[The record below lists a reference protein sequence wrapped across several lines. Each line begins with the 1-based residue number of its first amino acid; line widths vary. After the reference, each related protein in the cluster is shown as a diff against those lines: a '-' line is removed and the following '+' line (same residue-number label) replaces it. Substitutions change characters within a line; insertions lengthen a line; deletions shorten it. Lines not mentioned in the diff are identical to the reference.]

1 MERKP
6 LPDWCVVG
14 APAALLTDD
23 HLPRVT
29 LVTINKVNKVSVT
42 VAVPQRGGDTVV
54 SVARGLTYAV
64 GTWGR
69 TTELLSA
76 GDPRVMLV
84 LARQRRDHTVRIVQ
98 EALADWAA
106 TGDDASLQI
115 AVMHLAP
122 YVAADAFDRT

>member
-6 LPDWCVVG
+6 LPNWCVVG

-23 HLPRVT
+23 RPPRAT
-29 LVTINKVNKVSVT
+29 LVTISKVNKVSVT
-42 VAVPQRGGDTVV
+42 VAVPQRADTVV

-76 GDPRVMLV
+76 DDPRVLLV
-84 LARQRRDHTVRIVQ
+84 LARQRRAHTARSVQ
-98 EALADWAA
+98 EALDDWAK
-106 TGDDASLQI
+106 TNDDASLHI
-115 AVMHLAP
+115 ALMHLAP
-122 YVAADAFDRT
+122 YVAADASDRT

>member
-14 APAALLTDD
+14 APAALLTADWP
-23 HLPRVT
+23 PRAT
-29 LVTINKVNKVSVT
+29 LVTISKVNKVSVT
-42 VAVPQRGGDTVV
+42 VAVPQRADTVV

-69 TTELLSA
+69 TTELLPA
-76 GDPRVMLV
+76 DDPRVVLV
-84 LARQRRDHTVRIVQ
+84 LARQRRAHTARIVQ
-98 EALADWAA
+98 EALTDWAA

-115 AVMHLAP
+115 AVTRLAP
-122 YVAADAFDRT
+122 YVAVDASDRT